1 MESCSENFRN
11 FQKKICDEFL
21 FGDIA
26 RAVLKMEISEFP
38 EISRTAKPNKACK
51 ELVQKSY

>member
-11 FQKKICDEFL
+11 FQKKICGEFL
-21 FGDIA
+21 FGKDDIV
-26 RAVLKMEISEFP
+26 RSLLKMEIS
-38 EISRTAKPNKACK
+38 RAAKPNKACK